1 MPVASSKVRP
11 DFTDYVNDRIQNFTG
26 RQWVFEKIHDW
37 LSDPNSS
44 RYFLLTGE
52 PGSGKTAIAGQVYQH
67 RLNQQAISKNA
78 SPNFPN
84 AAHFCSASR
93 STWVDP
99 KNFSESIA
107 LQLSQI
113 SEYAEVL
120 LNIGE
125 KEFNIRVEQ
134 NLGTVKNSTVQGV
147 VVNNLD
153 VSGLRSGQEAFNRVV
168 LDPLNTIYGNGFDKP
183 ITILVDS
190 LDEALTFEGEKTI
203 VDLLSAVQDL
213 PEQVRFLL
221 TSRPKIEALEPLQ
234 DRAVVYSLT
243 MGKGLEL
250 SQEDVNQYVW
260 QALKQ
265 QPELVTQLAPNFL
278 QSSFVTTVS
287 AKSDGNFLYV
297 TYLLKMLAQGHL
309 EITKT
314 TLEQLPDGLDG
325 IYREFLY
332 RLVGRDRRTWRS
344 QYAPVLGT
352 LAIAQEALTKEQLA
366 GFTEMSKSEVAGVLE
381 ELQQFLDVDKS
392 LPVSQRTYAI
402 YHRSL
407 ANFLQDEDRAES
419 YWCDAQAQHQRLVD
433 YYRAGVKSW
442 LERDWTSI
450 KDDYA
455 FRYLPYHLKQAGQ
468 HQELCKL
475 LTSAANWMHAKFIH
489 HGSDEGYVT
498 DLQLA
503 LNAFTNPGVP
513 EQLAQLVQ
521 LHTARQ
527 VIYHRASRY
536 NDTDLKT
543 LVWLDGEA
551 QAIQHARLRP
561 SASQRFDSFWAI
573 YNTQYA
579 KGQPPNSVL
588 LREMWE
594 QAQSIYSEDTRIA
607 ALGKIATALSQIGH
621 FPEITSIIT
630 ETKNSLKLEVKQVR
644 KVVNS
649 ISSLKTG
656 ERLAQ
661 ALNELASSL
670 VKLGMFIEAEEV
682 VHSIVEHCEQAKDW
696 ERSHIPAQAAS
707 IQLAIALAQAG
718 QFVKAE
724 QIAQSIE
731 SSWEQAE
738 VLKHLAIALAQAG
751 QFTKAEQI
759 AQSIEQDQ
767 TKAEA
772 FSQLAIA
779 LAQAGQ
785 FTKAEQIAQSIE
797 QDQTK
802 AETFSQLAI
811 ALAQAEQ
818 FTQAKKLIQKICSSG
833 TQVEALIQLAIAL
846 INEEQQSEAVK
857 AFAEARE
864 IAQTIE
870 NYKNRIE
877 ELSKLATA
885 LAHVQQKPEAVE
897 VFAEARE
904 IAQFIEDSKER
915 DKVLCQLAI
924 ALAEVQYFIEA
935 EQLAQSIEDYRDRA
949 ETLRQLAVALVQA
962 GKHTNALTTFAEAGE
977 IDQAVESSGSQTK
990 ALRQLAF
997 ALAKVG
1003 QFSKAEQ
1010 VVQAIQGDESRALAF
1025 KDLAVTLIQLGHHAE
1040 AMTFFKKAEEAAPI
1054 SKYNSIL
1061 SKLVLALTQTE
1072 QFTEAER
1079 VALVIE
1085 NAESRAL
1092 ALNNLAI
1099 ALIQSGQ
1106 QFKAVALL
1114 LKAEEIARNSQS
1126 NTAVRLLVPSL
1137 AKVGKFTEAEQ
1148 AALAISWRESR
1159 SEALRELVIA
1169 LVQTEQFTEAER
1181 VAGAI
1186 ESINSQTSA
1195 LRGLI
1200 HALVYAGQFTEAERL
1215 ARCIEVP
1222 RSRAL
1227 ALKSLASALAQA
1239 GRFTDADKVAQSIE
1253 DSKIQVQTV
1262 TDLVQI
1268 RRAVEVEEGLTES
1281 SNVAQN
1287 IKLEERQSDVLEHS
1301 PVTATQ
1307 AINFEEALVAIG
1319 LLELNEFLSVLSEWA
1334 PAFEKVE
1341 SGLSVTVLS
1350 EAVQIAGWVHPDW
1363 RKISK
1368 LLNTQ
1373 AG

>member
-1 MPVASSKVRP
+1 
-11 DFTDYVNDRIQNFTG
+11 
-26 RQWVFEKIHDW
+26 VFEKIHNW
-37 LSDPNSS
+37 LSDPNGS

-78 SPNFPN
+78 SSNFPN

-113 SEYAEVL
+113 FEYAEVL
-120 LNIGE
+120 LNIGD
-125 KEFNIRVEQ
+125 KEVNIRVEQ
-134 NLGTVKNSTVQGV
+134 NLGTVKDSTVQGV
-147 VVNNLD
+147 VINNLD

-168 LDPLNTIYGNGFDKP
+168 IDPLNTIYGNGFDKP

-243 MGKGLEL
+243 MGEGSQH

-265 QPELVTQLAPNFL
+265 QPGLVAQLAPDL
-278 QSSFVTTVS
+278 PQGSFVTTVS
-287 AKSDGNFLYV
+287 AKSEGNFLYV
-297 TYLLKMLAQGHL
+297 TYLLKMLAQGPL

-314 TLEQLPDGLDG
+314 TLEQLPNGLDG

-332 RLVGRDRRTWRS
+332 RLVGKDKKTWRR
-344 QYAPVLGT
+344 QYAPILGT
-352 LAIAQEALTKEQLA
+352 LAIAQEALTREQLA
-366 GFTEMSKSEVAGVLE
+366 GFTQMSKSEVAGVLE
-381 ELQQFLDVDKS
+381 ELQQFLDVDES
-392 LPVSQRTYAI
+392 LPASQRTYAI

-407 ANFLQDEDRAES
+407 ANFLQDEDRAGS
-419 YWCDAQAQHQRLVD
+419 YWCDAQEQHQRIVD
-433 YYRAGVKSW
+433 YYRAGAKSW

-468 HQELCKL
+468 HQDLCKL
-475 LTSAANWMHAKFIH
+475 LTSTANWMHAKFTQ

-498 DLQLA
+498 DLELA
-503 LNAFTNPGVP
+503 LNAFDNPRLS
-513 EQLAQLVQ
+513 EQVTQLVQ
-521 LHTARQ
+521 LHAARQ

-543 LVWLDGEA
+543 LVWLGGEA
-551 QAIQHARLRP
+551 KAIQHARLRP
-561 SASQRFDSFWAI
+561 SGSQRFESFWAI
-573 YNTQYA
+573 YNTQQA
-579 KGQPPNSVL
+579 KGQPPNSAL

-594 QAQSIYSEDTRIA
+594 QAQLIDSEETRIA
-607 ALGKIATALSQIGH
+607 ALGKITTALAQIGH
-621 FPEITSIIT
+621 RSEITAIIT
-630 ETKNSLKLEVKQVR
+630 EATNALKLETNQIRATVESIRSVKGARWGQLEAFKEFATTLVQ
-644 KVVNS
+644 
-649 ISSLKTG
+649 L
-656 ERLAQ
+656 RL
-661 ALNELASSL
+661 
-670 VKLGMFIEAEEV
+670 FTEAEEV
-682 VHSIVEHCEQAKDW
+682 VQAIADDD
-696 ERSHIPAQAAS
+696 ERAS
-707 IQLAIALAQAG
+707 AFSRLAITLAQVG

-731 SSWEQAE
+731 SSWERAE

-767 TKAEA
+767 TKADA

-802 AETFSQLAI
+802 ADAFSQLAI

-833 TQVEALIQLAIAL
+833 TQVEALSQLATAL
-846 INEEQQSEAVK
+846 IQAQQSEAVEV
-857 AFAEARE
+857 FAEARE

-870 NYKNRIE
+870 NYEARIE
-877 ELSKLATA
+877 ALSKLATA
-885 LAHVQQKPEAVE
+885 LAHVEQKPEAVE
-897 VFAEARE
+897 IFAEARE
-904 IAQFIEDSKER
+904 TAQIIEDSRER
-915 DKVLCQLAI
+915 DKILRQLSI
-924 ALAEVQYFIEA
+924 ALAEVKYFTDA
-935 EQLAQSIEDYRDRA
+935 EQVAQTVEDYRDRA
-949 ETLRQLAVALVQA
+949 ETLRQLAVALAQVGQQ
-962 GKHTNALTTFAEAGE
+962 TNALTIFTEAGE
-977 IDQAVESSGSQTK
+977 IDQAIKSSGSQAQ

-997 ALAKVG
+997 ALAQVG
-1003 QFSKAEQ
+1003 QFNKAEQ
-1010 VVQAIQGDESRALAF
+1010 VAQAIQGSENRALVF
-1025 KDLAVTLIQLGHHAE
+1025 KDLAVTLIQLGHQSE
-1040 AMTFFKKAEEAAPI
+1040 AMTFFKKAEEIAQI
-1054 SKYNSIL
+1054 NKSDLLL
-1061 SKLVLALTQTE
+1061 SKISLALTQTE
-1072 QFTEAER
+1072 QFAEAER
-1079 VALVIE
+1079 VALVIK

-1092 ALNNLAI
+1092 ALNNLAT
-1099 ALIQSGQ
+1099 ALIQTEQ
-1106 QFKAVALL
+1106 QSEAVTFL
-1114 LKAEEIARNSQS
+1114 LKAEEIARNGKS
-1126 NTAVRLLVPSL
+1126 NSALRIVARSL
-1137 AKVGKFTEAEQ
+1137 TKIGKFTEAEQ
-1148 AALAISWRESR
+1148 AALAISFLESR
-1159 SEALRELVIA
+1159 SEALRELVVA
-1169 LVQTEQFTEAER
+1169 LVQIEQFTEAKQLAR
-1181 VAGAI
+1181 SI
-1186 ESINSQTSA
+1186 EARGSRTSA
-1195 LRGLI
+1195 LKELVS
-1200 HALVYAGQFTEAERL
+1200 ALVHARQFAEAEQI
-1215 ARCIEVP
+1215 ARSIEAP
-1222 RSRAL
+1222 GSRAL
-1227 ALKSLASALAQA
+1227 ALKGLANALAKA
-1239 GRFTDADKVAQSIE
+1239 GRFTDAEQVAQSIE
-1253 DSKIQVQTV
+1253 DTEIQSQTV
-1262 TDLVQI
+1262 TDVVQI
-1268 RRAVEVEEGLTES
+1268 RQTVEVEKDLTES

-1287 IKLEERQSDVLEHS
+1287 IKLEEKQSDVLEHS
-1301 PVTATQ
+1301 PVTATE
-1307 AINFEEALVAIG
+1307 AINFEEALITIG
-1319 LLELNEFLSVLSEWA
+1319 LLELNEFLSVLSEWT
-1334 PAFEKVE
+1334 PDFEKVE

-1350 EAVQIAGWVHPDW
+1350 EAVRIAGWVHPDW
-1363 RKISK
+1363 RKLSE

>member
-1 MPVASSKVRP
+1 MPVASSRVGL
-11 DFTDYVNDRIQNFTG
+11 DFTDYVNPRIQNFTG

-37 LSDPNSS
+37 LSDPNGS

-67 RLNQQAISKNA
+67 RLNQQAISKNV
-78 SPNFPN
+78 SSNFPN
-84 AAHFCSASR
+84 AAHFCSAFR

-113 SEYAEVL
+113 TEYAEVL
-120 LNIGE
+120 LNVGE
-125 KEFNIRVEQ
+125 KEVNIRVEQ
-134 NLGTVKNSTVQGV
+134 NLGTVKDSTVQGV
-147 VVNNLD
+147 VINNLD

-168 LDPLNTIYGNGFDKP
+168 LDPLNTIYGKGFDKP

-234 DRAVVYSLT
+234 DCAVVYSLT
-243 MGKGLEL
+243 MGEGVQY

-260 QALKQ
+260 HVLKQ
-265 QPELVTQLAPNFL
+265 QPELVAQLAPDL
-278 QSSFVTTVS
+278 PQGSFVTTVS

-332 RLVGRDRRTWRS
+332 RLVGKDKRTWRS

-352 LAIAQEALTKEQLA
+352 LAIAQEALTREQLA
-366 GFTEMSKSEVAGVLE
+366 GFTQMSKSEVVGVLE
-381 ELQQFLDVDKS
+381 ELQQFLDVDES
-392 LPVSQRTYAI
+392 LPASQCTYAI

-407 ANFLQDEDRAES
+407 ANFLQDEDRAGS
-419 YWCDAQAQHQRLVD
+419 YWCDAQEQHQRIVD

-442 LERDWTSI
+442 LDIDWTSI

-468 HQELCKL
+468 HQDLCKL

-489 HGSDEGYVT
+489 YDSDEGYVT

-513 EQLAQLVQ
+513 EQVAQLVQ

-543 LVWLDGEA
+543 LVWLGGEA

-573 YNTQYA
+573 YNTQRA
-579 KGQPPNSVL
+579 KGLPPNSAL

-594 QAQSIYSEDTRIA
+594 QAQLIDSEETRIA
-607 ALGKIATALSQIGH
+607 ALGKITTALAQIGH
-621 FPEITSIIT
+621 RAEITTIIT
-630 ETKNSLKLEVKQVR
+630 EATNALKLEANQIRATVE
-644 KVVNS
+644 S
-649 ISSLKTG
+649 IRSWKGG
-656 ERLAQ
+656 ERQLEAFKEF
-661 ALNELASSL
+661 ATIL
-670 VKLGMFIEAEEV
+670 VQLRLFAEAEEV
-682 VHSIVEHCEQAKDW
+682 VQAIADDD
-696 ERSHIPAQAAS
+696 ERAS
-707 IQLAIALAQAG
+707 AFSRLAIALAQVG

-731 SSWEQAE
+731 WSSERAK

-811 ALAQAEQ
+811 ALAQAGQ
-818 FTQAKKLIQKICSSG
+818 FTKAKRLIQSIRSSE
-833 TQVEALIQLAIAL
+833 TQVEALGQLVIAL
-846 INEEQQSEAVK
+846 IQAEQQSEAVK
-857 AFAEARE
+857 VFVEVRKT
-864 IAQTIE
+864 AQTIG
-870 NYKNRIE
+870 NYKARIE
-877 ELSKLATA
+877 AMSKLATA
-885 LAHVQQKPEAVE
+885 LAHVEQKPEAVE

-904 IAQFIEDSKER
+904 TAQFIEESKER
-915 DKVLCQLAI
+915 DKVLCQLAV
-924 ALAEVQYFIEA
+924 ALAEVQYFTEA

-1010 VVQAIQGDESRALAF
+1010 VTQAIKGSESRALIF
-1025 KDLAVTLIQLGHHAE
+1025 KDLAVTLIQLGHRAE
-1040 AMTFFKKAEEAAPI
+1040 AMTFFKKAEEVAQI
-1054 SKYNSIL
+1054 SKSNSIF
-1061 SKLVLALTQTE
+1061 SKLALALIQTE

-1079 VALVIE
+1079 VALIIE
-1085 NAESRAL
+1085 RAESGAL
-1092 ALNNLAI
+1092 ALNNIAI
-1099 ALIQSGQ
+1099 ALIQAGQ
-1106 QFKAVALL
+1106 QLKAIALL
-1114 LKAEEIARNSQS
+1114 LKAGEIARNSKS
-1126 NTAVRLLVPSL
+1126 NTALRQVARSL
-1137 AKVGKFTEAEQ
+1137 AEVGQFIEAEQ
-1148 AALAISWRESR
+1148 AALAISFLESR
-1159 SEALRELVIA
+1159 SEALRELVVA

-1181 VAGAI
+1181 VARSI
-1186 ESINSQTSA
+1186 ESINSRTWA
-1195 LRGLI
+1195 LKELI
-1200 HALVYAGQFTEAERL
+1200 NALVQAGQFTQAEQL
-1215 ARCIEVP
+1215 ARSIEVA

-1227 ALKSLASALAQA
+1227 ALKWLASALAKA
-1239 GRFTDADKVAQSIE
+1239 GRFTDAEQVAQSIE
-1253 DSKIQVQTV
+1253 DTKIQSETV

-1268 RRAVEVEEGLTES
+1268 RQTVEVEEGLTAS
-1281 SNVAQN
+1281 SKVAQN

-1307 AINFEEALVAIG
+1307 AMNFEEALVAVG
-1319 LLELNEFLSVLSEWA
+1319 LLELNEFLSVLSEWT

-1341 SGLSVTVLS
+1341 LGLSVTVLS
-1350 EAVQIAGWVHPDW
+1350 EAVRIAGWVHPDW
-1363 RKISK
+1363 RKISE

>member
-26 RQWVFEKIHDW
+26 RKWVFEKIHDW

-67 RLNQQAISKNA
+67 RLSQQAISKNLIA
-78 SPNFPN
+78 NFPN

-125 KEFNIRVEQ
+125 KEVNIRVEQ
-134 NLGTVKNSTVQGV
+134 NLGTVKDSTVQGV

-243 MGKGLEL
+243 MGEGLQH

-265 QPELVTQLAPNFL
+265 QPGLVAQLAPDLPQGN
-278 QSSFVTTVS
+278 FVTTVS

-314 TLEQLPDGLDG
+314 TLEQLPNGLDG

-332 RLVGRDRRTWRS
+332 RLVGKDKKTWRR
-344 QYAPVLGT
+344 QYAPILGT
-352 LAIAQEALTKEQLA
+352 LAIAQEALTREQLA

-381 ELQQFLDVDKS
+381 ELQQFLDIDEF
-392 LPVSQRTYAI
+392 LPASQRTYAI

-419 YWCDAQAQHQRLVD
+419 YWCDAQEQHQRIVD
-433 YYRAGVKSW
+433 YYRAGAKSW

-455 FRYLPYHLKQAGQ
+455 FRYLPYHLKQAGH
-468 HQELCKL
+468 HQDLCKL
-475 LTSAANWMHAKFIH
+475 LTSTANWMHAKFTQY
-489 HGSDEGYVT
+489 GSDEGYVT
-498 DLQLA
+498 DLELA
-503 LNAFTNPGVP
+503 LKAFDNPRLP
-513 EQLAQLVQ
+513 EQVTQLVQ

-536 NDTDLKT
+536 SDTDLKT
-543 LVWLDGEA
+543 LVWLGGEA
-551 QAIQHARLRP
+551 KAIQHACLRP
-561 SASQRFDSFWAI
+561 GASQRFDSFWVI
-573 YNTQYA
+573 YNTQQA

-588 LREMWE
+588 LRKMWE
-594 QAQSIYSEDTRIA
+594 QAQLIDSVEARIA

-621 FPEITSIIT
+621 LPEITSIIN
-630 ETKNSLKLEVKQVR
+630 ETKNSLKLRVKQVR
-644 KVVNS
+644 ELVNS
-649 ISSLKTG
+649 ISFLKKGQT
-656 ERLAQ
+656 LAE
-661 ALNELASSL
+661 ALNELSSSL

-682 VHSIVEHCEQAKDW
+682 VHSIVERYEQAKDW
-696 ERSHIPAQAAS
+696 ERSHIAAQAAS

-731 SSWEQAE
+731 SSWERAE

-759 AQSIEQDQ
+759 VQSIEQDQ

-833 TQVEALIQLAIAL
+833 TQVEALSQLATAL
-846 INEEQQSEAVK
+846 IQAQQQSEAVEV
-857 AFAEARE
+857 FAEARE

-870 NYKNRIE
+870 NYEARIE
-877 ELSKLATA
+877 ALSKLATA
-885 LAHVQQKPEAVE
+885 LAHVEQKPEAVE
-897 VFAEARE
+897 IFAEARE
-904 IAQFIEDSKER
+904 TAQIIEDSRER
-915 DKVLCQLAI
+915 DKILRQLSI
-924 ALAEVQYFIEA
+924 ALAEVKYFTDA
-935 EQLAQSIEDYRDRA
+935 EQVAQTVEDYRDRA
-949 ETLRQLAVALVQA
+949 ETLRQLAVALAQVGQQ
-962 GKHTNALTTFAEAGE
+962 TNALTIFTEAGE
-977 IDQAVESSGSQTK
+977 IDQAIKSSGSQAQ

-997 ALAKVG
+997 ALAQVG
-1003 QFSKAEQ
+1003 QFNKAEQ
-1010 VVQAIQGDESRALAF
+1010 VAQAIQGSENRALVF
-1025 KDLAVTLIQLGHHAE
+1025 KDLAVTLIQLGHQSE
-1040 AMTFFKKAEEAAPI
+1040 AMTFFKKAEEIAQINKSDLLLNKI
-1054 SKYNSIL
+1054 S
-1061 SKLVLALTQTE
+1061 LALTQTE
-1072 QFTEAER
+1072 QFAEAER
-1079 VALVIE
+1079 VALVIK

-1092 ALNNLAI
+1092 ALNNLAT
-1099 ALIQSGQ
+1099 ALIQTEQ
-1106 QFKAVALL
+1106 QSEAVTFL
-1114 LKAEEIARNSQS
+1114 LKAEEIARNGKS
-1126 NTAVRLLVPSL
+1126 NSALRIVARSL
-1137 AKVGKFTEAEQ
+1137 TKIGKFTEAEQ
-1148 AALAISWRESR
+1148 AALAINFLESR
-1159 SEALRELVIA
+1159 SEALRELVVT
-1169 LVQTEQFTEAER
+1169 LVQTEQFAEAER
-1181 VAGAI
+1181 VARSI
-1186 ESINSQTSA
+1186 ESINSRTWA
-1195 LRGLI
+1195 LKELI
-1200 HALVYAGQFTEAERL
+1200 NALVHAGQFTQAEQL
-1215 ARCIEVP
+1215 ARSIEVA

-1227 ALKSLASALAQA
+1227 ALKWFASALAKA
-1239 GRFTDADKVAQSIE
+1239 GRFTEAEQVAQSIE
-1253 DSKIQVQTV
+1253 DSKIQSETV
-1262 TDLVQI
+1262 TDLIQL
-1268 RRAVEVEEGLTES
+1268 RQAVKVEGGLTES

-1287 IKLEERQSDVLEHS
+1287 IKLEERQLDVLKHS
-1301 PVTATQ
+1301 PVNATQ

-1341 SGLSVTVLS
+1341 LGLSVTVLS
-1350 EAVQIAGWVHPDW
+1350 EAVRIAGWVHPDW
-1363 RKISK
+1363 RKISE